1 MPIVLEA
8 HVKIEREIDNEK
20 KIKTFNIE
28 GELDTH
34 NVKMLKSEISEAI
47 EQDEWTYVLNMQNVA
62 YLDSSGLGML
72 VYIKKELH
80 RYNSTLKII
89 NLSDS
94 VLNVF
99 KMTKLD
105 AYFGL

>member
-1 MPIVLEA
+1 M
-8 HVKIEREIDNEK
+8 KIDRKVDNEK
-20 KIKTFNIE
+20 KIKTFSIE

-34 NVKMLKSEISEAI
+34 NVKLLKSDITDAI
-47 EQDEWTYVLNMQNVA
+47 EQDEWTYILDMQNVA

-80 RYNSTLKII
+80 RYNSVLKII

-105 AYFGL
+105 SYFGL